1 MRICSWRTMIF
12 EKISNGV
19 ASSIEKLTKPQVEAI
34 QLTRGSVKKINQKK
48 INGKNNHRFYAE
60 K

>member
-1 MRICSWRTMIF
+1 MIF

-34 QLTRGSVKKINQKK
+34 QLTRGSVKKFNQKK